1 MKTINEI
8 VKSILRKRNPKP
20 LAIVAVAKK
29 KPTGVIMY
37 GKRIP
42 KPEAVRVLPK
52 PKPKPVAV
60 KYPNLK
66 LMAISKDDEAMV
78 DRLIKS
84 DPLEA
89 LAVSNRLTAKVKVAN
104 SKIMAYNSLTQLQRE
119 REAAEIDLI
128 KKAALSLTANLPSVS
143 DAGLDVNWSSKVLI
157 SSISKIAFNSSLQ
170 DNVLWISNNLGDLS
184 VKIGAQTI
192 EVHTRKELLEAASK
206 RLYNW
211 SKMGKSL
218 NNEKGEEPN
227 VYDLIR
233 GLGKSASLYKVRES
247 KLKSSDWYLTLL
259 VDRASN
265 APLQYT
271 KESSSRNEVLEALA
285 LATAEEANKLGFYKD
300 KSKAIN
306 INCSDNRFGS
316 SQLSDKVL
324 LPFMESIIEKS
335 SVAGKLQASNDA
347 KNLLTGMKNLLPL

>member
-1 MKTINEI
+1 MKLNINT
-8 VKSILRKRNPKP
+8 VVRAILDKRKPK
-20 LAIVAVAKK
+20 LMAVMDKPKK
-29 KPTGVIMY
+29 KGLIMY
-37 GKRIP
+37 GKRVEP
-42 KPEAVRVLPK
+42 RPNPVPMPK
-52 PKPKPVAV
+52 PKPTPP

-66 LMAISKDDEAMV
+66 LMAISKADEARV
-78 DRLIKS
+78 NDLIQS
-84 DPLEA
+84 APLEA
-89 LAVSNRLTAKVKVAN
+89 LALSNRLTSKMRAAN
-104 SKIMAYNSLTQLQRE
+104 SKILAYNSLTQLQRE
-119 REAAEIDLI
+119 REAAEIELI

-143 DAGLDVNWSSKVLI
+143 DAGLDVNWRSNILI
-157 SSISKIAFNSSLQ
+157 SSISEIAFNSSLQ

-184 VKIGAQTI
+184 VKIGAQVV
-192 EVHTRKELLEAASK
+192 EVHNRKELLEAASK

-218 NNEKGEEPN
+218 NNEKGEEPT

-271 KESSSRNEVLEALA
+271 KESSTRNEVLEALA

-300 KSKAIN
+300 KSKAVN

-324 LPFMESIIEKS
+324 LPYMEAVIEKS
-335 SVAGKLQASNDA
+335 SVAGKLIASNDA